1 MRKIMIGA
9 TIAALGSLPAAAAVT
24 VSSID
29 GVSPYGAPATFQF
42 DGATPE
48 YSGTIYTDSVGGVRA
63 QPAGSTGGYGAVG
76 PSNAQSS
83 TVLDLSAFGEIS
95 SITFLWGS
103 VDTYNSLAI
112 LGTGVTFNGGD
123 EGVSPSNGDQ
133 VNPNSN
139 RLVTLTFTG
148 ADRWNVTGLQ
158 FNSTGNAFEFDNVNV
173 TTAGAVPEPASWALM
188 LGGFGAIGSAMRSRR
203 KAALSFG

>member
-1 MRKIMIGA
+1 MRKTIVAA
-9 TIAALGSLPAAAAVT
+9 TIAALGSFPALAGVA
-24 VSSID
+24 VSSVD
-29 GVSPYGAPATFQF
+29 GVSPYGVPATFQF
-42 DGATPE
+42 DGVTPQ

-76 PSNAQSS
+76 PSNNQSS
-83 TVLDLSAFGEIS
+83 AVLDLSAFGAID

-103 VDTYNSLAI
+103 VDNYNWLSV

-123 EGVSPSNGDQ
+123 QGVSPATGNQ
-133 VNPNSN
+133 TNPNSN

-158 FNSTGNAFEFDNVNV
+158 FSSTGNAFEFDNVNV
-173 TTAGAVPEPASWALM
+173 RTGAVPEPASWALM

-203 KAALSFG
+203 KTALSFS